1 MNKKI
6 TAVFPVMNRN
16 QHVCETVP
24 SWISCEEI
32 AEIVL
37 VDWSSRN
44 PIHMDE
50 NFKNIYKN
58 KKVKIIRIENEQ
70 YFLNPSFALNIGID
84 MSNGNN
90 ILKLDIDHKLINKNL
105 LKILTRNSNPGHFFC
120 GTVPRQEFNCY
131 WGFSFFHRLDYEK
144 IGGFN
149 ENFRGWGG
157 EDADFYDRLE
167 KAGNERTVVL
177 NITDFIQHLDHND
190 ELRVENHDIKDMN
203 KSNYSNGLLSK
214 NGLLFEKS
222 KYNIININ
230 DNLVVL
236 ERIK

>member
-1 MNKKI
+1 MQWK
-6 TAVFPVMNRN
+6 
-16 QHVCETVP
+16 
-24 SWISCEEI
+24 
-32 AEIVL
+32 
-37 VDWSSRN
+37 
-44 PIHMDE
+44 
-50 NFKNIYKN
+50 
-58 KKVKIIRIENEQ
+58 RI
-70 YFLNPSFALNIGID
+70 
-84 MSNGNN
+84 
-90 ILKLDIDHKLINKNL
+90 KNL

-236 ERIK
+236 ERIKWIYLINFCASSYETKGPSIYCISGVLSMQTITDFPDFKGTI

>member
-50 NFKNIYKN
+50 NFKNICKN

-70 YFLNPSFALNIGID
+70 YFLNPSFALNIGHV
-84 MSNGNN
+84 
-90 ILKLDIDHKLINKNL
+90 KW
-105 LKILTRNSNPGHFFC
+105 
-120 GTVPRQEFNCY
+120 QQY
-131 WGFSFFHRLDYEK
+131 
-144 IGGFN
+144 
-149 ENFRGWGG
+149 
-157 EDADFYDRLE
+157 
-167 KAGNERTVVL
+167 
-177 NITDFIQHLDHND
+177 
-190 ELRVENHDIKDMN
+190 IKT
-203 KSNYSNGLLSK
+203 
-214 NGLLFEKS
+214 
-222 KYNIININ
+222 
-230 DNLVVL
+230 
-236 ERIK
+236 